1 MSHEQTMNEGVIAT
15 ESAGAAR
22 ARPALSRVR
31 ILDCALAR
39 IDREG
44 LEALSMRRL
53 AAELDVSAMSLYN
66 HVPNKEA
73 LLTGVTERLLSEID
87 LGVTET
93 PDWTQ
98 ALKAGF
104 RSFRRALLAHPHALP
119 LIEMKPAATP
129 DSLRPVEVS
138 LAILRRAGFDAEDAI
153 KAHWVLVGYTV
164 GHVNF
169 QCVNP
174 LITGEERKGVL
185 SGQEDVLPPEEF
197 PNFLE
202 SMPYAATCDFE
213 DAYDWGLDSILD
225 GLRGRLEGPPKMR

>member
-1 MSHEQTMNEGVIAT
+1 MKERAIAA
-15 ESAGAAR
+15 ESAGAPRA

-31 ILDCALAR
+31 ILDCALAL

-73 LLTGVTERLLSEID
+73 LLMGVTERLLSEID
-87 LGVTET
+87 LGVAQTS
-93 PDWTQ
+93 DWMR

-104 RSFRRALLAHPHALP
+104 RSFRRALLAHPNALP

-174 LITGEERKGVL
+174 IMSGEERKGLL
-185 SGQEDVLPPEEF
+185 SGHEEVLPPDEF

-213 DAYDWGLDSILD
+213 DAYDWGLDSILA
-225 GLRGRLEGPPKMR
+225 GLRGRLEGPKTR